1 LKSITYNRQ
10 TSYTQSNTRLIMA
23 NNYLIYNGARIS
35 SNGTSFDTYFNCDA
49 LSVALGYTNSKIV
62 MDMVDKCNV
71 FTGLELSL
79 KYPVNG
85 CLTEFYVNSFG
96 AIELAVKLGNVELR
110 RSIQRYLT
118 GQYKITIQTAV
129 DIIDSYKTAQN
140 ENQTPDEQHLYE
152 EIKDEKEKSD
162 YWEQQFYEEIRD
174 DKETCW
180 LQHAIPYRRNLTKL
194 ID

>member
-1 LKSITYNRQ
+1 
-10 TSYTQSNTRLIMA
+10 MA

-85 CLTEFYVNSFG
+85 CLTEFYINSFG

-129 DIIDSYKTAQN
+129 DIIDSYKTAAQH
-140 ENQTPDEQHLYE
+140 ENQTPDEQHIYE